1 MLVLHTVQQWNSDP
15 IPLTSRPLTLQL
27 PYHFVES
34 QITLK
39 KKKRK
44 EKLKKNNWSH
54 GFSDFLSLKL
64 TDGWYRSQMGTL
76 RRILFFLINVF

>member
-1 MLVLHTVQQWNSDP
+1 MELGPDTTDISTSHFTASL
-15 IPLTSRPLTLQL
+15 PLCRISNNL
-27 PYHFVES
+27 E
-34 QITLK
+34 K

-44 EKLKKNNWSH
+44 GKLKKNNWSH